1 MDIIKT
7 YYVIKDID
15 KFKKGQVVKMEREK
29 AKNYIGG
36 GAFMLFHIAFRNGLV
51 KLDIPKKNVKK
62 KIKKIK
68 R

>member
-7 YYVIKDID
+7 YYVLKDID

-29 AKNYIGG
+29 ARPCVGG
-36 GAFMLFHIAFRNGLV
+36 GAFMLFHVAFRNGLV
-51 KLDIPKKNVKK
+51 KLNISKKNVKR
-62 KIKKIK
+62 KKIK